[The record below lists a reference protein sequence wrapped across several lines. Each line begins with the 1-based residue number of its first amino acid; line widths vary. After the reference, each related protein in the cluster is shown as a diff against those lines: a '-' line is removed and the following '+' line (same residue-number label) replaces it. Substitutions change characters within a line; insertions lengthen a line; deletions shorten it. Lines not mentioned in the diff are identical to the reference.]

1 MPASLGNRC
10 RPSRARIYI
19 RYKETDGGDD
29 ELCRPY
35 RARFGAKKWLCR
47 PYRARPEA
55 KNTLCSHYRARPEA
69 KNSICSQ
76 YRARPEAKNSICSQ
90 YNRYLT
96 TKNNERYITVGQ
108 TPCEAMN
115 PRRAAPR
122 KPRRRA
128 RFFIVKLWVHIRF
141 NINCIDVSVAQPFPN
156 YYSLANPNDLP
167 LLIELFRIST
177 SFLASVI
184 KKIPCVHNI
193 CFFNDK
199 YVSSIS
205 RILPERR

>member
-1 MPASLGNRC
+1 MVVTARLIGIRRRIRIGRRVWRGIRC
-10 RPSRARIYI
+10 RVRLWVGSRRRRDAAR
-19 RYKETDGGDD
+19 RTAAAEVSDD
-29 ELCRPY
+29 PLSLRSSVAEVSEAPLSLRSSVAE
-35 RARFGAKKWLCR
+35 RAESL
-47 PYRARPEA
+47 
-55 KNTLCSHYRARPEA
+55 L
-69 KNSICSQ
+69 
-76 YRARPEAKNSICSQ
+76 
-90 YNRYLT
+90 L
-96 TKNNERYITVGQ
+96 
-108 TPCEAMN
+108 
-115 PRRAAPR
+115 PRSTAA
-122 KPRRRA
+122 RRRA

-141 NINCIDVSVAQPFPN
+141 NINCIDVSVAQPFPK

-184 KKIPCVHNI
+184 KKIPCFHNI